1 MKLTIVI
8 FFLLVI
14 TTINSQELDTPGI
27 RLSKQ
32 PNIILNDSTQLKEL
46 INQADY
52 YLKKDIAKSKKLFN
66 EAIALMK
73 EHDSVK
79 KAYVFYK
86 LGIIHRKKGQF
97 SESYSHLFKAEKLY
111 DKLKDTFNIVNV
123 SLELA
128 HLHRYLDDS
137 LKIKQQLDK
146 AFKLSTIINDSL
158 LIGKTYDFMGRALFY
173 SKKYDSTNYYYE
185 KALGIFNRLK
195 DSSNINLIYNNLS
208 VLYGTQKQHT
218 KAIKVRLKI
227 LDYLKKNNDRMGI
240 SLDYFNLSV
249 SYLKINKLE
258 TSLKYVDSSLAIAIE
273 EDFKYRIARGHM
285 LKSVIYAKVNN
296 YKEAYESSILYKKH
310 SDSIFDI
317 QKQKKIKELELKYE
331 FDIERKELEI
341 IAQKKE
347 TQNRFYILLFSL
359 ILFFMLLI
367 GFLIWRNYNAR
378 SRIVRDKFEK
388 EKLKKEILTQKVKT
402 SETELKSIIADNTMR
417 LEFIKQLSKQIKTD
431 KNLSQ
436 SKDVK
441 NYTNTLLLKL
451 QQQISTESKLSLL
464 QDKINI
470 INQGFDQKI
479 IELFPSLTKT
489 EREVCTFLR
498 LNLSIKEIASI
509 RNSSTDSIKAVR
521 YRIRKKMEVSKN
533 QELEHF
539 IQNLS
544 L

>member
-14 TTINSQELDTPGI
+14 TTINSQELDKPGI

-32 PNIILNDSTQLKEL
+32 PSIILNDSIQLKEL

-66 EAIALMK
+66 DAFVLM
-73 EHDSVK
+73 EEYDSVR

-86 LGIIHRKKGQF
+86 LGIIHRKKGLF
-97 SESYSHLFKAEKLY
+97 SESYTHLFKAEKIY
-111 DKLKDTFNIVNV
+111 NKLKDTFNIVNV

-146 AFKLSTIINDSL
+146 AFKLSTKTNDSL
-158 LIGKTYDFMGRALFY
+158 LIGKTYDFMGRTFFY

-185 KALGIFNRLK
+185 KALGIFNILK

-208 VLYGTQKQHT
+208 VLYGTQNQHH
-218 KAIKVRLKI
+218 KAIKLRLKI
-227 LDYLKKNNDRMGI
+227 LDYLKKNKDKMGI

-249 SYLKINKLE
+249 SYFKLSELE
-258 TSLKYVDSSLAIAIE
+258 TSLKYLDSSVVIAKK
-273 EDFKYRIARGHM
+273 EDFKYRISRAHM
-285 LKSVIYAKVNN
+285 LRSLVYAKMNN
-296 YKEAYESSILYKKH
+296 YKEAYENSILFKKH
-310 SDSIFDI
+310 SDSIYDI
-317 QKQKKIKELELKYE
+317 QKQNKIKELELKYE
-331 FDIERKELEI
+331 FDIERKELELT
-341 IAQKKE
+341 ASKKE

-359 ILFFMLLI
+359 ILFFLLLI
-367 GFLIWRNYNAR
+367 VFLIWRNYRAR

-402 SETELKSIIADNTMR
+402 SEAELKSIIADNTMR

-479 IELFPSLTKT
+479 IELFPNLTKT
-489 EREVCTFLR
+489 EREVCSFLR

-544 L
+544 F